1 MSMSGSRDAAIVG
14 IGETKLGKRPGSTGI
29 ELQAEA
35 VIAALADAGLG
46 RADVDALF
54 NLGPYS
60 NPSQMYALTLAEY
73 LGVRP
78 SIQASIDGGGT
89 WSPIY
94 MLANCLWAVESGQAE
109 VAVCTFGEAA
119 ATGRPVSG
127 HGWTTS
133 GARPEYEYP
142 YGITGAVGPY
152 GLMASR
158 HMALFGTTSEDLAA
172 IAMSARRH
180 ASLNE
185 NAMRRVPFTLDEY
198 LASRMVASPLR
209 LLDCSTMTD
218 GAGAVVVT
226 SFERGR
232 DLPHQP
238 ISIRG
243 FASRTGHRT
252 VSQFVDFDQMELRDV
267 GDRAMTRAGV
277 SIGDIDVAEI
287 HDAFTI
293 STLVYLEELGFCK
306 RGEGGDYARDGNL
319 DLGSACPVNTHGG
332 LLSQGHVAGFLHVTE
347 AVRQLRGDAGI
358 RQVPDAEIAM
368 VAGNGGIFGVN
379 AVMILGAG

>member
-1 MSMSGSRDAAIVG
+1 MPQHLDTAIVG
-14 IGETKLGKRPGSTGI
+14 IGETKLGQRPGVTGT

-46 RADVDALF
+46 KDDVDGLF
-54 NLGPYS
+54 SLGPYS
-60 NPSQMYALTLAEY
+60 NPSQMHALTLAEY

-78 SIQASIDGGGT
+78 TVESSIDGGGT
-89 WSPIY
+89 WTPIY
-94 MLANCLWAVESGQAE
+94 MLANCIWAVQSGQCS

-119 ATGRPVSG
+119 ATGRPVAG

-152 GLMASR
+152 ALMASR
-158 HMALFGTTSEDLAA
+158 HMALYGTTSEGLGA
-172 IAMSARRH
+172 IACSARRH
-180 ASLNE
+180 AALND
-185 NAMRRVPFTLDEY
+185 NAVRRTPFTLQEY

-209 LLDCSTMTD
+209 LLDCSTMVD
-218 GAGAVVVT
+218 GAGAVAVT
-226 SFERGR
+226 SSERAR
-232 DLPHQP
+232 DRPHRP
-238 ISIRG
+238 VHVTG
-243 FASRTGHRT
+243 FASRTSHRT
-252 VSQFVDFDQMELRDV
+252 VGQFVDFDALEIHEV
-267 GDRAMTRAGV
+267 GRRALGQAGV
-277 SIGDIDVAEI
+277 TLADVDVAEI
-287 HDAFTI
+287 HDAFTL

-306 RGEGGDYARDGNL
+306 RGEGGAYALDGKI

-347 AVRQLRGDAGI
+347 AVRQLRGGAGA
-358 RQVPDAEIAM
+358 RQVPDAEVAL

-379 AVMILGAG
+379 AVMVLGRG